1 MGIIP
6 YNKTIMN
13 NKAIRLEI
21 KEKTKFELTFID
33 GKVLAFDSFDLMT
46 INPKVVSLID
56 RELFKKGK
64 LQDDNKIVWPKNI
77 KLNVKDIYD
86 EGTEVRNEENIFE
99 IILGYQIRKARTSKK
114 ITQANFSKIVN
125 IDQADLSKIENG
137 KLSPS
142 LTTLKRIAKGLDL
155 NLNIELTNK

>member
-1 MGIIP
+1 
-6 YNKTIMN
+6 MN

>member
-77 KLNVKDIYD
+77 KLNVKEIYD

-99 IILGYQIRKARTSKK
+99 IILGYQIRQARTSKK

-155 NLNIELTNK
+155 NLNIELTN

>member
-1 MGIIP
+1 
-6 YNKTIMN
+6 MN

-77 KLNVKDIYD
+77 KLNVKEIYD

-99 IILGYQIRKARTSKK
+99 IILGYQIRQARTSKK